1 MATVTRETLYD
12 QVWAKPMMT
21 VAAEYGV
28 TGTALKKTCKR
39 HDIPTPPRG
48 YWQQIAHG
56 QIIKQTPLP
65 ERPTASGAITITGSN
80 RPLAVAPAKQAE
92 VTSTWTLAAEAIS
105 GPVSEPRILAAT
117 RKAASKGRADQQGF
131 VSVRGPALLGLKVSK
146 DTLERALQIASR
158 LIAVAEA
165 CGKPLS
171 STDSGFAL
179 DFDGTLVAFRID
191 EESRQEPHTPTEA
204 ELKRGKENARWGMS
218 STPWPKYDY
227 SPSGRL
233 AIVIEANSYSGL
245 RRSYADGKKQI
256 LEDMMAKILQ
266 GFADHAAYALEQ
278 ERAAEERARAYAE
291 AEARRQRQ
299 QAWEALEKRRWEF
312 VDAIHEQLM
321 RRQRLTSV
329 LGHLEQYPGQQ
340 LPLAAWIHQK
350 IALVDALLGSDFLD
364 LSARSAGINFKDEE
378 VKPEDRYRYYE
389 AISLRYWSIDEA
401 RGQAT
406 AISGQ
411 QWLELQEHSKDHA
424 SSGD

>member
-48 YWQQIAHG
+48 YWQPIAHG
-56 QIIKQTPLP
+56 QTIKQTPLP
-65 ERPTASGAITITGSN
+65 DRPKVSGSITITGSN
-80 RPLAVAPAKQAE
+80 RPPAVAPAEQ
-92 VTSTWTLAAEAIS
+92 VTSTWTLAAQAIS

-117 RKAASKGRADQQGF
+117 RKAASKGRADHQGF

-146 DTLERALQIASR
+146 DSLERALQIASR
-158 LIAVAEA
+158 LTVVAEA
-165 CGKPLS
+165 CGKRVA

-204 ELKRGKENARWGMS
+204 ELRRGKENARWGMS
-218 STPWPKYDY
+218 STPWPKYDH

-245 RRSYADGKKQI
+245 RRTYADGKKQM
-256 LEDMMAKILQ
+256 LEDMMAKVLQ

-278 ERAAEERARAYAE
+278 KRAAEERTRVYAE

-299 QAWEALEKRRWEF
+299 QAWEAHEKRRWEF

-321 RRQRLTSV
+321 RRQRLKCV
-329 LGHLEQYPGQQ
+329 LRHLEQKSDQP
-340 LPLAAWIHQK
+340 LPMAVWIHQK
-350 IALVDALLGSDFLD
+350 IALIEALIGRDCLD
-364 LSARSAGINFKDEE
+364 LSARSAGISFRDEE

-411 QWLELQEHSKDHA
+411 EWLELQEHSKDRA
-424 SSGD
+424 PSGD